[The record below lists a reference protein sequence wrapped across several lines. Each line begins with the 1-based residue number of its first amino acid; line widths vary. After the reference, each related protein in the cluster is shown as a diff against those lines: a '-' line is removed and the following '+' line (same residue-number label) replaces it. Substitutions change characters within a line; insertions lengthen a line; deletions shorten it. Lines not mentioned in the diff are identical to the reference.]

1 VISVLSAALLVLSAC
16 GGDDSSG
23 VEIDNA
29 WARAT
34 VAGQERGAVYFDL
47 TVENDDV
54 LAAASVPTDVAAEAE
69 VHEVVPADMGD
80 MDSDM
85 DSDDMGEDMDADDM
99 DDMDDMDGE
108 MGSDDMEMGDD
119 MGDGEM
125 AMTMREMVDGLSLT
139 AGDTVVFEPGSYHIM
154 LFGLADA
161 LEVGD
166 EFDVT
171 LEFAEAGDVTVT
183 VPVLETAP

>member
-1 VISVLSAALLVLSAC
+1 MQRRGVISVLSAALLVLSAC
-16 GGDDSSG
+16 GGDDSAG
-23 VEIDNA
+23 VEIDDA
-29 WARAT
+29 WARVT
-34 VAGQERGAVYFDL
+34 VAGQERGAVYFNL

-54 LAAASVPTDVAAEAE
+54 LAAASVPSDVAAEAE
-69 VHEVVPADMGD
+69 VHEVVPADMD
-80 MDSDM
+80 DM
-85 DSDDMGEDMDADDM
+85 DSDDMDSDDM

-108 MGSDDMEMGDD
+108 TGSDDMDMGDD

-154 LFGLADA
+154 LFGLAGA